1 MNIGLLIKEKR
12 IEKNMTMK
20 QLADIMKVS
29 EGTVSRWE
37 SGDIENIRRQKIKK
51 LSEVLDISIYTL
63 MGWEPSEKVN
73 DETLKRLLRY
83 YNALSDLKKKSLIDY
98 AEYISQKK
106 ED

>member
-51 LSEVLDISIYTL
+51 LSEVLNISIYTL

>member
-12 IEKNMTMK
+12 IEKNTTMK

>member
-20 QLADIMKVS
+20 QLADIMEVS